1 LRGGKIKIILNLKEL
16 MNGDKK
22 QKKKEKYYE
31 YVRLAEEEGK
41 APTLLIAYSGHFD
54 AVLRHVSRKRK

>member
-1 LRGGKIKIILNLKEL
+1 

-54 AVLRHVSRKRK
+54 AVLRHVSRKRKWNYILF